1 MRAPVPMPP
10 VVPLPGAFNVPRQQ
24 LAMPEFNTPT
34 WVTPPIYRQPK
45 PEDVKTGR
53 TEGEKED
60 KGESAER
67 EGRKP
72 NIPESN
78 IPEVPEVE
86 LPPMDIVIPEMDQ
99 TNTITIPIIE
109 VDVPLPKSEV
119 VVIAVTTASVSAVA
133 AVGGTM
139 VATSLFRELVKIF
152 KPIMKTLV
160 KKLAKLRG
168 KEVKSWSRERLAARR
183 QRVKGE

>member
-1 MRAPVPMPP
+1 MRAPMPMPP
-10 VVPLPGAFNVPRQQ
+10 ALPLPGAFNVPRQQ

-34 WVTPPIYRQPK
+34 WVTPPIYRNPQ

-72 NIPESN
+72 TIPEGTMPD
-78 IPEVPEVE
+78 IPEVE
-86 LPPMDIVIPEMDQ
+86 LPPVVIPEVNEV
-99 TNTITIPIIE
+99 NTVTIPIIE
-109 VDVPLPKSEV
+109 VEVPLPKTEI

-139 VATSLFRELVKIF
+139 VATSVFRQLMKLL
-152 KPIMKTLV
+152 KPVMKTIV
-160 KKLAKLRG
+160 KKLAGLRG

-183 QRVKGE
+183 LRVKGE

>member
-1 MRAPVPMPP
+1 MPMPP
-10 VVPLPGAFNVPRQQ
+10 VVPLPNALNVPRQQ

-72 NIPESN
+72 NIPESTMPD
-78 IPEVPEVE
+78 IPEVE
-86 LPPMDIVIPEMDQ
+86 LPPVNVAVPEMDQ
-99 TNTITIPIIE
+99 VNTVTIPIIE
-109 VDVPLPKSEV
+109 VDVPLPKTEI

-139 VATSLFRELVKIF
+139 VATTLFRELMKIL
-152 KPIMKTLV
+152 KPVMKSVV
-160 KKLAKLRG
+160 KKLAGLRG

-183 QRVKGE
+183 LRVKGE